1 MCSFRQGL
9 DRELTEELGEEKAVA
24 LLEGDTLPAPIVR
37 PAFFVPTRAHRIES
51 LPGVLVVGGEASR
64 VGGLGNL
71 AVVDLLE
78 GVEALAGGRHGVHQ
92 MHGGGSLIGVIWD
105 SRLAI
110 CVVWSSRR
118 SRVRVWLSLFT

>member
-1 MCSFRQGL
+1 MRTL
-9 DRELTEELGEEKAVA
+9 VDLGV
-24 LLEGDTLPAPIVR
+24 
-37 PAFFVPTRAHRIES
+37 
-51 LPGVLVVGGEASR
+51 PGVLVVGREASR
-64 VGGLGNL
+64 VGGLGDL

-92 MHGGGSLIGVIWD
+92 MHGGGSLIGDIWD

-110 CVVWSSRR
+110 CVVWSSRW

>member
-1 MCSFRQGL
+1 MRSFRQGL

-24 LLEGDTLPAPIVR
+24 LLEGDTLPAQIVK